1 MYAPGMCRHIRAAL
15 KAGAAMREVMVVLK
29 LCVAQGV
36 PACNLV
42 VPLLAREL
50 IALALGGLGAPDG
63 P

>member
-1 MYAPGMCRHIRAAL
+1 
-15 KAGAAMREVMVVLK
+15 MREVMVVLK
-29 LCVAQGV
+29 LCVVQGV

-50 IALALGGLGAPDG
+50 IALALCGLGAPNG